1 MISQAEES
9 RLKYSQSNQSR
20 RHQNNLKGQG
30 QFQANIYANV
40 NAQGR
45 QHMSPNDYKYMP
57 GNNVVHG
64 VVPVGGRNA
73 QGNFRFDDSM
83 KQMKHKS
90 VN

>member
-1 MISQAEES
+1 
-9 RLKYSQSNQSR
+9 
-20 RHQNNLKGQG
+20 
-30 QFQANIYANV
+30 
-40 NAQGR
+40 
-45 QHMSPNDYKYMP
+45 MSPNDYKYMP

-64 VVPVGGRNA
+64 VVPVGGRNNA